1 MQSER
6 KSSMDNDRLVA
17 EAQSWAINAQW
28 RTVKHRYG
36 VRGKGFV
43 RVARVPPEE
52 CMEQLLAYLTSE
64 DGAKGMYLDGKPLT
78 DEWLPLTAWY
88 ERVQAPNRTETVE
101 VYQALRHVSDATA
114 DGPVVVEDG
123 RTYIDVHEFYWAVK
137 ELPVLP
143 KNSEGKVYNLTSIRR
158 DEESGT
164 FSCVLVT
171 RTELKALD
179 EAVHTMVTALDSI
192 TDETSMNLTDDEVN
206 ALILDAPATV
216 ANSGAGYAAEQI
228 EYELNDDGT
237 IKTDAEG
244 KPVVKR
250 CTPASDGI
258 TNAGVIVERAQQ
270 KTPGGLTTVQQKV
283 RSAKKADLKL
293 KYATDD
299 NGNTAHTAWFRNYT
313 LAEMLALQ
321 KQYTHGSVQMNDYGL
336 YDGTMSRTV
345 EGASQSGGTE
355 LPNLPQPYD
364 KVINHEK
371 YNIVE
376 MSGNIWKVT
385 DAWQTREGVVND
397 NADAAFKR
405 IEGAEMHQVR
415 HIYKGYYSY
424 SATSSHKITYVSAV
438 NGETIENGKTAGWRE
453 VDA

>member
-1 MQSER
+1 
-6 KSSMDNDRLVA
+6 MDNNRLVA
-17 EAQSWAINAQW
+17 EACSWAINAQW

-78 DEWLPLTAWY
+78 DEWLPLSAWY
-88 ERVQAPNRTETVE
+88 ERVPAPNRTETVE
-101 VYQALRHVSDATA
+101 VYQALRHISDATA

-171 RTELKALD
+171 RTEIKALD
-179 EAVHTMVTALDSI
+179 EVVHTMVTALDS
-192 TDETSMNLTDDEVN
+192 TTEETSMNLMDEDVN
-206 ALILDAPATV
+206 ELILDAPATV
-216 ANSGAGYAAEQI
+216 ENSGAGYTAEQI
-228 EYELNDDGT
+228 EYELNTDGT
-237 IKTDAEG
+237 IKTDDEG

-250 CTPASDGI
+250 HTAASDGI
-258 TNAGVIVERAQQ
+258 TNAGVIVDRTQQ
-270 KTPGGLTTVQQKV
+270 KTPGGLTTVHQKV
-283 RSAKKADLKL
+283 RTAKKADLKL
-293 KYATDD
+293 KFATDD
-299 NGNTAHTAWFRNYT
+299 NGNTTYTVWFRNYT
-313 LAEMLALQ
+313 LDEMLALQ
-321 KQYTHGSVQMNDYGL
+321 NQYTHGGVQMNDYGL
-336 YDGTMSRTV
+336 YDGTMSKTV

-355 LPNLPQPYD
+355 LPNIPRPFD
-364 KVINHEK
+364 KVINHAK

-385 DAWQTREGVVND
+385 DEWQTREGVVND
-397 NADAAFKR
+397 NAAEAFQR
-405 IEGAEMHQVR
+405 IEGAETHQVN

-424 SATSSHKITYVSAV
+424 SGTSSHKITYVSAV
-438 NGETIENGKTAGWRE
+438 NGEKITNGQTAGWSE